1 MRKYL
6 GRRAAYAAGTL
17 LGVSVIIFV
26 VLRILPGDPLVAI
39 LGVEGHARMS
49 KEDRVRIMA
58 DLGLSDPLPVQY
70 GRWLVDIAAGRLGKS
85 FFRGDTVAELIAHRG
100 PISAEIG
107 LLALVISW
115 LVGLPVGI
123 LSAFKP
129 NSVPDGVA
137 RTLSVLFIAIP
148 GFWLGILIVLALL
161 FWFGYKAPIV
171 IVHVWQDP
179 WQNFQQVLGPAVV
192 LGLAQGAY
200 IARMSRSCLLEVI
213 GEDFV
218 RTARAKGL
226 RESLIVFRHALPNAL
241 LPVITI
247 SGVLLGFVLG
257 GSVAVEQA
265 FGVPGLGRALVTAV
279 VERDIIVVQNLVLL
293 YASIFVVVNVL
304 VDLSY
309 AWLDP
314 RIRFPGKPGALLYA
328 RELTPRHGPQTD
340 QANGATPPSDS
351 PGQRSERPGK
361 PGALLYLHGAIP
373 LRPPEHP
380 GGGRRP
386 GGRLHRFRGGGGS
399 AARAARPAQGRL
411 QAHERLRCS
420 RRATR
425 SRPTSG
431 A

>member
-6 GRRAAYAAGTL
+6 ARRAVYAAVTL
-17 LGVSVIIFV
+17 FGVSVCIFV
-26 VLRILPGDPLVAI
+26 IMRILPGDPLVAI
-39 LGVEGHARMS
+39 LGVEGHAQMRPA
-49 KEDRVRIMA
+49 DRARIMA

-70 GRWLVDIAAGRLGKS
+70 VHWLRDIATGRLGKS
-85 FFRGDTVAELIAHRG
+85 FLRGDTVADPIIPRG
-100 PISAEIG
+100 PISAEIAI
-107 LLALVISW
+107 LSLIVSW

-137 RTLSVLFIAIP
+137 RAMSILFIAIP
-148 GFWLGILIVLALL
+148 GFWLGMLIVLALL
-161 FWFGYKAPIV
+161 FWFGYKAPII
-171 IVHVWQDP
+171 IVHLWQDP
-179 WQNFQQVLGPAVV
+179 WQNFQIVIGPGIV

-226 RESLIVFRHALPNAL
+226 REGLVVMRHALPNAL

-265 FGVPGLGRALVTAV
+265 FGVPGLGRALVIAV
-279 VERDIIVVQNLVLL
+279 IERDIIVVQNLVLL
-293 YASIFVVVNVL
+293 YAVIFVVVNVL

-314 RIRFPGKPGALLYA
+314 RIRY
-328 RELTPRHGPQTD
+328 
-340 QANGATPPSDS
+340 S
-351 PGQRSERPGK
+351 
-361 PGALLYLHGAIP
+361 
-373 LRPPEHP
+373 
-380 GGGRRP
+380 
-386 GGRLHRFRGGGGS
+386 
-399 AARAARPAQGRL
+399 
-411 QAHERLRCS
+411 
-420 RRATR
+420 
-425 SRPTSG
+425 
-431 A
+431 